1 MASFFR
7 LSSTFEQKTLQ
18 QHSARA
24 SSKLAIVIGGLQ
36 TLTPPMASSNWENLD
51 GSLLATLISRRIA
64 FVL

>member
-1 MASFFR
+1 
-7 LSSTFEQKTLQ
+7 LQ

-36 TLTPPMASSNWENLD
+36 TLAPPMASSNWENLD